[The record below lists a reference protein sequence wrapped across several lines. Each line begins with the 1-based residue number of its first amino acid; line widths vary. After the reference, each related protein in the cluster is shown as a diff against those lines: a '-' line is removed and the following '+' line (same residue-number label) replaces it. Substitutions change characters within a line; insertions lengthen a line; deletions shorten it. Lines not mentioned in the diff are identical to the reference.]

1 MISSERE
8 TTITYTD
15 ADEAVQIY
23 TCIRRDITALK
34 KKAERGVV
42 LLEEGTHLDGTAY
55 AKFEVPVELWRP
67 GNAIKRTVSETQRIR
82 GRQRY
87 LEHGFGQ
94 KT

>member
-15 ADEAVQIY
+15 ADEAVQVY

-34 KKAERGVV
+34 KKLSRGVV
-42 LLEEGTHLDGTAY
+42 LLEEGTHLDGTTY
-55 AKFEVPVELWRP
+55 AKFKVPTKLWRL
-67 GNAIKRTVSETQRIR
+67 GNAVKRTVSETQRAR
-82 GRQRY
+82 GRELA
-87 LEHGFGQ
+87 LERGFGQ

>member
-1 MISSERE
+1 MSPSERE

-15 ADEAVQIY
+15 ADEVVQIY

-34 KKAERGVV
+34 KKLSRGVV
-42 LLEEGTHLDGTAY
+42 LLEEGTHRDGTVY
-55 AKFEVPVELWRP
+55 AKFQVPIDLWRP
-67 GNAIKRTVSETQRIR
+67 GNAVKRTVSETQRAR
-82 GRQRY
+82 GRELA

>member
-1 MISSERE
+1 MIASERE

-15 ADEAVQIY
+15 TDEDVQIY

-34 KKAERGVV
+34 KKLSRGVV

-55 AKFEVPVELWRP
+55 AKFQVPRRLWSISS
-67 GNAIKRTVSETQRIR
+67 GIKRTVSDAEKARR
-82 GRQRY
+82 RELA
-87 LEHGFGQ
+87 LERGFGQ

>member
-1 MISSERE
+1 MIHSERE

-34 KKAERGVV
+34 KKLSRGVV

-55 AKFEVPVELWRP
+55 AKFQVPIDLWRP
-67 GNAIKRTVSETQRIR
+67 GNAVKRTVSDAEKARR
-82 GRQRY
+82 RELA
-87 LEHGFGQ
+87 LERGFGQ